1 MIHGGGGS
9 AVGPIFFTADGGRM
23 NCFEIFCILLD
34 GGPDLGNMLEQ
45 LIMNFTEINIR
56 VKVSCDRS
64 QGVHCIRLDKK

>member
-1 MIHGGGGS
+1 
-9 AVGPIFFTADGGRM
+9 M